1 MRATCSSRLQG
12 RDAMSP
18 AHTERTSTGL
28 TANVAAAAS
37 YFLGFVTGIMFLIF
51 ERENRFVRFHA
62 MQSTFVF
69 VAIVVIDVLL
79 QMLPILGALLV
90 IFVVIPASAVLW
102 LILIFKAYQG
112 EEFSLPV
119 VGPMAAER
127 V

>member
-1 MRATCSSRLQG
+1 
-12 RDAMSP
+12 MSP

-37 YFLGFVTGIMFLIF
+37 YFLGFVTGIIFLLT

-69 VAIVVIDVLL
+69 LAIVAIDLLL

-90 IFVVIPASAVLW
+90 IFIVIPASAILW
-102 LILIFKAYQG
+102 IILMVKAYQG

-119 VGPMAAER
+119 VGPMAAQR

>member
-1 MRATCSSRLQG
+1 
-12 RDAMSP
+12 MSP

-28 TANVAAAAS
+28 AANVAAAAS
-37 YFLGFVTGIMFLIF
+37 YFLGFVTGIIFLLT

-62 MQSTFVF
+62 MQSTLLFL
-69 VAIVVIDVLL
+69 AIVVLDVLVQL
-79 QMLPILGALLV
+79 LPILGALIV

-102 LILIFKAYQG
+102 LILMFKAYQG

-119 VGPMAAER
+119 VGRLAAER